1 MQCNATQ
8 RNAHSLATYL
18 IKAAWPSMVWNR
30 TDRERERGRE
40 QWWFI
45 YSLYYIILL
54 LSFDISWTDLPS
66 IDPTQWEKEVY
77 DGAVRLGRVKRSYLS
92 GLGINIRTR
101 GGGKNLFSIQTTCN
115 RYDIIGRSSVF
126 ERRFFLHDGKKNT
139 VPSLGCWCSRFF
151 SLDWCRCRLFE
162 SSPLPPDWGRCRKI
176 LGFFFFPR
184 SMNERDEMGWGTLL

>member
-1 MQCNATQ
+1 MEQ
-8 RNAHSLATYL
+8 
-18 IKAAWPSMVWNR
+18 NR
-30 TDRERERGRE
+30 QRERERGRE

-45 YSLYYIILL
+45 YSLYYMILL

-126 ERRFFLHDGKKNT
+126 ERSFFLHDGKKI
-139 VPSLGCWCSRFF
+139 P
-151 SLDWCRCRLFE
+151 
-162 SSPLPPDWGRCRKI
+162 SPLSDVDVHV
-176 LGFFFFPR
+176 FFFFFFSWLMQMQTFWIESSSFWLRTMSKDTWIFFFSR

>member
-1 MQCNATQ
+1 MEQ
-8 RNAHSLATYL
+8 
-18 IKAAWPSMVWNR
+18 NR
-30 TDRERERGRE
+30 QRERERGRE

-45 YSLYYIILL
+45 YSLYYMILL

-126 ERRFFLHDGKKNT
+126 ERSFFLHDGKKI
-139 VPSLGCWCSRFF
+139 PSPLSDVDVHVFFFFF

-162 SSPLPPDWGRCRKI
+162 SSPLPSDWGRCRKI
-176 LGFFFFPR
+176 LGFFFSR